1 MLKKCIDSARK
12 QKIIVNRTIR
22 VADKGLNCGNNIYE
36 ALMNKDGYIFSKS
49 VIKLSEKEKVWVDLE
64 NGYIKTYENGIL
76 VFKIKSCI
84 DEFTYEHTDEN
95 KKKNPFKSKE
105 KRVVYRSKK
114 LYDKKMFELDKL
126 EVKVKNLSLSKAKK
140 EKYNA
145 YASYIDF
152 VGLDKNGEITDKT
165 IIKINQEKLN
175 RDRKYAGFNM
185 IVTSEINASDNDIY
199 DIYHY
204 LWRIEETF
212 RILKTNLDAR
222 PVYVQKESTIFGH
235 FLVCYTSILM
245 VRILQFLVYKNEI
258 KSNELIEFMKTFNV
272 YNIDDDLCEKDKRLI
287 IVIDNMDRL
296 PKLKVQELW
305 AAIHSFF
312 SEIQYDNK
320 LSVEETYVKQE
331 GSNGLSKV
339 VYATKESNGVI
350 LDSQMASED
359 VITEP
364 TKKIVVAGAKGVYYV
379 GNSTYWVWP
388 TSKPYRI
395 SSCYAYR
402 NHPIRGQYHF
412 HAALDITGTK
422 SKNIYAIQ
430 SGTVISSFNDN
441 GYHQG
446 AGNNIKIEHANNYV
460 SQYMHL
466 AKSLV
471 KVGDHVEKG
480 QLIGIMGRTGSATG
494 VHLDFRVFKNGNNIN
509 PFSIYYKTA
518 YPCYGK

>member
-1 MLKKCIDSARK
+1 MNN
-12 QKIIVNRTIR
+12 KISISGV
-22 VADKGLNCGNNIYE
+22 
-36 ALMNKDGYIFSKS
+36 IFTLLIST
-49 VIKLSEKEKVWVDLE
+49 L
-64 NGYIKTYENGIL
+64 
-76 VFKIKSCI
+76 
-84 DEFTYEHTDEN
+84 
-95 KKKNPFKSKE
+95 
-105 KRVVYRSKK
+105 VVYMT
-114 LYDKKMFELDKL
+114 LTFEP
-126 EVKVKNLSLSKAKK
+126 KK
-140 EKYNA
+140 EKINEFYQVYLGGQKIGLIYSKDELYNL
-145 YASYIDF
+145 IDKEQEGIKKKYN
-152 VGLDKNGEITDKT
+152 VDKVYPPEGLDV
-165 IIKINQEKLN
+165 EKVLT
-175 RDRKYAGFNM
+175 Y
-185 IVTSEINASDNDIY
+185 
-199 DIYHY
+199 
-204 LWRIEETF
+204 
-212 RILKTNLDAR
+212 KTNLKTAEQIYNEINDID
-222 PVYVQKESTIFGH
+222 PFTIEGYEVTVKKDDKKNKFYILHKEDLDTAVRNTVLSFIKEEEYDNYLNGVEKGNDEEGRSITDIYFESDISIKKTYISTEEKIIIDEDTLKMYFLFGTTNLTGTYKVKADDTIESIAYNNKLGVED
-235 FLVCYTSILM
+235 FLVA
-245 VRILQFLVYKNEI
+245 NPDI
-258 KSNELIEFMKTFNV
+258 KGENALLAVGQEVTVAAIEPVSN
-272 YNIDDDLCEKDKRLI
+272 I
-287 IVIDNMDRL
+287 IVESFETEMQ
-296 PKLKVQELW
+296 KVEYDT
-305 AAIHSFF
+305 
-312 SEIQYDNK
+312 EIEYDNK

-350 LDSQMASED
+350 LDSQMVSED

-395 SSCYAYR
+395 SSCYSYR

-430 SGTVISSFNDN
+430 SGTVISAFNDN

-446 AGNNIKIEHANNYV
+446 AGNNVKIEHANNYV

>member
-1 MLKKCIDSARK
+1 MNNKISISEIIFGLLVSLLVIYMTLTFELKKDKINEFYQVYLGG
-12 QKIIVNRTIR
+12 QKIGLISSKDDLYDLI
-22 VADKGLNCGNNIYE
+22 DKEQEGIKKKYNVDKVYPPEGLE
-36 ALMNKDGYIFSKS
+36 
-49 VIKLSEKEKVWVDLE
+49 VEKVL
-64 NGYIKTYENGIL
+64 TY
-76 VFKIKSCI
+76 
-84 DEFTYEHTDEN
+84 
-95 KKKNPFKSKE
+95 
-105 KRVVYRSKK
+105 
-114 LYDKKMFELDKL
+114 
-126 EVKVKNLSLSKAKK
+126 
-140 EKYNA
+140 
-145 YASYIDF
+145 
-152 VGLDKNGEITDKT
+152 
-165 IIKINQEKLN
+165 
-175 RDRKYAGFNM
+175 
-185 IVTSEINASDNDIY
+185 
-199 DIYHY
+199 
-204 LWRIEETF
+204 
-212 RILKTNLDAR
+212 KTNLKTSEQIYDEINDID
-222 PVYVQKESTIFGH
+222 PFTIEGYEVTVKKDDKKIKFYILHKEDLDEAVKNTVLSFVKEDEYNNYLNGVEKDSNEEGRSITDIYFENDLSIKKTYISTEEDIITNKDTLKMYFLFGTTNLTGTYKVKASDTIESIAYNNKLGIED
-235 FLVCYTSILM
+235 FLVA
-245 VRILQFLVYKNEI
+245 NPDI
-258 KSNELIEFMKTFNV
+258 KGENALLAVGQEVTVAAINPVSN
-272 YNIDDDLCEKDKRLI
+272 I
-287 IVIDNMDRL
+287 IVESFETEM
-296 PKLKVQELW
+296 QEVEYDT
-305 AAIHSFF
+305 
-312 SEIQYDNK
+312 EIQYDNK

-364 TKKIVVAGAKGVYYV
+364 TKKIVVAGSKGVYYV

-430 SGTVISSFNDN
+430 SGTVISAYNDN

-446 AGNNIKIEHANNYV
+446 AGNNVKIEHANNYV

>member
-1 MLKKCIDSARK
+1 MNN
-12 QKIIVNRTIR
+12 KISISGV
-22 VADKGLNCGNNIYE
+22 
-36 ALMNKDGYIFSKS
+36 IFTLLIST
-49 VIKLSEKEKVWVDLE
+49 L
-64 NGYIKTYENGIL
+64 
-76 VFKIKSCI
+76 
-84 DEFTYEHTDEN
+84 
-95 KKKNPFKSKE
+95 
-105 KRVVYRSKK
+105 VVYMT
-114 LYDKKMFELDKL
+114 LIFEP
-126 EVKVKNLSLSKAKK
+126 KK
-140 EKYNA
+140 EKINEFYQVYLGGQKIGLIYSKDELYNL
-145 YASYIDF
+145 IDKEQEGIKKKYN
-152 VGLDKNGEITDKT
+152 VDKVYPPEGLDV
-165 IIKINQEKLN
+165 EKVLT
-175 RDRKYAGFNM
+175 Y
-185 IVTSEINASDNDIY
+185 
-199 DIYHY
+199 
-204 LWRIEETF
+204 
-212 RILKTNLDAR
+212 KTNLKTAEQIYNEINDID
-222 PVYVQKESTIFGH
+222 PFTIEGYEVTVKKDDKKNKFYILHKEDLDTAVRNTVLSFIKEEEYDNYLNGVEKGNDEEGRSITDIYFESDISIKKTYISTEEKIITDEDTLKMYFLFGTTNLTGTYKVKADDTIESIAYNNKLGVED
-235 FLVCYTSILM
+235 FLVA
-245 VRILQFLVYKNEI
+245 NPDI
-258 KSNELIEFMKTFNV
+258 KGENALLAVGQEVTVAAIEPVSN
-272 YNIDDDLCEKDKRLI
+272 I
-287 IVIDNMDRL
+287 IVESFETEMQ
-296 PKLKVQELW
+296 KVEYDT
-305 AAIHSFF
+305 
-312 SEIQYDNK
+312 EIEYDNK

-350 LDSQMASED
+350 LDSQMVSED

-395 SSCYAYR
+395 SSCYSYR

-430 SGTVISSFNDN
+430 SGTVISAFNDN

-446 AGNNIKIEHANNYV
+446 AGNNVKIEHANNYV

>member
-1 MLKKCIDSARK
+1 MNNKISISEIIFGIFVSLLVIYMTLTFEPKKDKINEFYQVYLGG
-12 QKIIVNRTIR
+12 QKIGLINSKDDLYNLIDKEQEGIKKKYNVDKVYPPEGLEVEKILTYKTNLKTSEQIYDEINDIDPFTIEGYE
-22 VADKGLNCGNNIYE
+22 VTVKKGDKKIKFYILHKEDLDEAVKNTVLSFVKEDEYNNYLNGVEKDSNEEGRSITDIYFE
-36 ALMNKDGYIFSKS
+36 SDLS
-49 VIKLSEKEKVWVDLE
+49 IK
-64 NGYIKTYENGIL
+64 KTYISTEENI
-76 VFKIKSCI
+76 
-84 DEFTYEHTDEN
+84 
-95 KKKNPFKSKE
+95 
-105 KRVVYRSKK
+105 
-114 LYDKKMFELDKL
+114 
-126 EVKVKNLSLSKAKK
+126 
-140 EKYNA
+140 
-145 YASYIDF
+145 
-152 VGLDKNGEITDKT
+152 ITDKDT
-165 IIKINQEKLN
+165 LKMYFLFGTTNLTGTYKV
-175 RDRKYAGFNM
+175 K
-185 IVTSEINASDNDIY
+185 ASDT
-199 DIYHY
+199 
-204 LWRIEETF
+204 IESIAYNNKLGVE
-212 RILKTNLDAR
+212 D
-222 PVYVQKESTIFGH
+222 
-235 FLVCYTSILM
+235 FLVA
-245 VRILQFLVYKNEI
+245 NPDI
-258 KSNELIEFMKTFNV
+258 KGENALLAVGQEVTVAAIEPVSN
-272 YNIDDDLCEKDKRLI
+272 I
-287 IVIDNMDRL
+287 IVESFETEMQ
-296 PKLKVQELW
+296 KVEYDT
-305 AAIHSFF
+305 
-312 SEIQYDNK
+312 EIQYDNK

-350 LDSQMASED
+350 LDSQMVSED

-395 SSCYAYR
+395 SSCYQYR

>member
-1 MLKKCIDSARK
+1 MNNKISISEIIFGLFVSLLVIYMTLTFEPKKDKINEFYQVYLGG
-12 QKIIVNRTIR
+12 QKIGLISSRDDLYNLI
-22 VADKGLNCGNNIYE
+22 DKEQEGIKKKYNVDKVYPPEGLE
-36 ALMNKDGYIFSKS
+36 
-49 VIKLSEKEKVWVDLE
+49 VEKVLTYKTNLKTSEQIYDEINDIDPFTIEGYEVTVKKGDKKIKFYILHKEDLDE
-64 NGYIKTYENGIL
+64 AVKNTVLSFVKEDEYNNYLNGVEKDSNEEGRSITDIYFESDLSIKKTYISTEENI
-76 VFKIKSCI
+76 
-84 DEFTYEHTDEN
+84 
-95 KKKNPFKSKE
+95 
-105 KRVVYRSKK
+105 
-114 LYDKKMFELDKL
+114 
-126 EVKVKNLSLSKAKK
+126 
-140 EKYNA
+140 
-145 YASYIDF
+145 
-152 VGLDKNGEITDKT
+152 ITDKDT
-165 IIKINQEKLN
+165 LKMYFLFGTTNLTGTYKV
-175 RDRKYAGFNM
+175 K
-185 IVTSEINASDNDIY
+185 ASDT
-199 DIYHY
+199 
-204 LWRIEETF
+204 IESIAYNNKLGVE
-212 RILKTNLDAR
+212 D
-222 PVYVQKESTIFGH
+222 
-235 FLVCYTSILM
+235 FLVA
-245 VRILQFLVYKNEI
+245 NPDI
-258 KSNELIEFMKTFNV
+258 KGENALLAVGQEVTVAAINPVSN
-272 YNIDDDLCEKDKRLI
+272 I
-287 IVIDNMDRL
+287 IVESFETEM
-296 PKLKVQELW
+296 QEVEYDT
-305 AAIHSFF
+305 
-312 SEIQYDNK
+312 EIQYDNK

-395 SSCYAYR
+395 SSCYSYR

-430 SGTVISSFNDN
+430 SGTVISAFNDN

>member
-1 MLKKCIDSARK
+1 MNN
-12 QKIIVNRTIR
+12 KISISGV
-22 VADKGLNCGNNIYE
+22 
-36 ALMNKDGYIFSKS
+36 IFTLLIST
-49 VIKLSEKEKVWVDLE
+49 L
-64 NGYIKTYENGIL
+64 
-76 VFKIKSCI
+76 
-84 DEFTYEHTDEN
+84 
-95 KKKNPFKSKE
+95 
-105 KRVVYRSKK
+105 VVYMT
-114 LYDKKMFELDKL
+114 LTFEP
-126 EVKVKNLSLSKAKK
+126 KK
-140 EKYNA
+140 EKINEFYQVYLGGQKIGLIYSKDELYNL
-145 YASYIDF
+145 IDKEQEGIKKKYN
-152 VGLDKNGEITDKT
+152 VDKVYPPEGLDV
-165 IIKINQEKLN
+165 EKVLT
-175 RDRKYAGFNM
+175 Y
-185 IVTSEINASDNDIY
+185 
-199 DIYHY
+199 
-204 LWRIEETF
+204 
-212 RILKTNLDAR
+212 KTNLKTAEQIYNEINDID
-222 PVYVQKESTIFGH
+222 PFTIEGYEVTVKKDDKKNKFYILHKEDLDTAVRNTVLSFIKEEEYDNYLNGVEKGNDEEGRSITDIYFESDISIKKTYISTEEKIITDEDTLKMYFLFGTTNLTGTYKVKADDTIESIAYNNKLGVED
-235 FLVCYTSILM
+235 FLVA
-245 VRILQFLVYKNEI
+245 NPDI
-258 KSNELIEFMKTFNV
+258 KGENALLAVGQEVTVAAIEPVSN
-272 YNIDDDLCEKDKRLI
+272 I
-287 IVIDNMDRL
+287 IVESFETEMQ
-296 PKLKVQELW
+296 KVEYDT
-305 AAIHSFF
+305 
-312 SEIQYDNK
+312 EIEYDNK

-350 LDSQMASED
+350 LDSQMVSED

-395 SSCYAYR
+395 SSCYSYR

-430 SGTVISSFNDN
+430 SGTVISAFNDN

-446 AGNNIKIEHANNYV
+446 AGNNVKIEHANNYV

>member
-1 MLKKCIDSARK
+1 MNN
-12 QKIIVNRTIR
+12 KISISGV
-22 VADKGLNCGNNIYE
+22 
-36 ALMNKDGYIFSKS
+36 IFTLLIST
-49 VIKLSEKEKVWVDLE
+49 L
-64 NGYIKTYENGIL
+64 
-76 VFKIKSCI
+76 
-84 DEFTYEHTDEN
+84 
-95 KKKNPFKSKE
+95 
-105 KRVVYRSKK
+105 VVYMT
-114 LYDKKMFELDKL
+114 LTFEP
-126 EVKVKNLSLSKAKK
+126 KK
-140 EKYNA
+140 EKINEFYQVYLGGQKIGLIYSKDELYNL
-145 YASYIDF
+145 IDKEQEGIKKKYN
-152 VGLDKNGEITDKT
+152 VDKVYPPEGLDV
-165 IIKINQEKLN
+165 EKVLT
-175 RDRKYAGFNM
+175 Y
-185 IVTSEINASDNDIY
+185 
-199 DIYHY
+199 
-204 LWRIEETF
+204 
-212 RILKTNLDAR
+212 KTNLKTAEQIYNEINDIDPFTIEGYEVTVKKDDKKNKFYILHKEDLDAAVR
-222 PVYVQKESTIFGH
+222 NTVLSFIKEEEYDNYLNGVEKGNDEEGRSITDIYFESDISIKKTYISTEEKIITDEDTLKMYFLFGTTNLTGTYKVKASDTIESIAYNNKLGVED
-235 FLVCYTSILM
+235 FLVA
-245 VRILQFLVYKNEI
+245 NPDI
-258 KSNELIEFMKTFNV
+258 KGENALLAVGQEVTVAAIEPVSN
-272 YNIDDDLCEKDKRLI
+272 I
-287 IVIDNMDRL
+287 IVESFETEMQ
-296 PKLKVQELW
+296 KVEYDT
-305 AAIHSFF
+305 
-312 SEIQYDNK
+312 EIEYDNK

-350 LDSQMASED
+350 LDSQMVSED

-395 SSCYAYR
+395 SSCYSYR

-430 SGTVISSFNDN
+430 SGTVISAFNDN

-446 AGNNIKIEHANNYV
+446 AGNNVKIEHANNYV

>member
-1 MLKKCIDSARK
+1 MNNKISISEIIFGLFVSLLVIYMTLTFEPKKDKINEFYQVYLGG
-12 QKIIVNRTIR
+12 QKIGLINSKDDLYNLIDKEQEGIKKKYNVDKVYPPEGLEVEKILTYITNLKTSEQIYDEINDIDPFTIEGYE
-22 VADKGLNCGNNIYE
+22 VTVKKGDKKIKFYILHKEDLDEAVKNTVLSFVKEDEYNNYLNGVEKDSNEEGRSITDIYFE
-36 ALMNKDGYIFSKS
+36 SDLS
-49 VIKLSEKEKVWVDLE
+49 IK
-64 NGYIKTYENGIL
+64 KTYISTEENI
-76 VFKIKSCI
+76 
-84 DEFTYEHTDEN
+84 
-95 KKKNPFKSKE
+95 
-105 KRVVYRSKK
+105 
-114 LYDKKMFELDKL
+114 
-126 EVKVKNLSLSKAKK
+126 
-140 EKYNA
+140 
-145 YASYIDF
+145 
-152 VGLDKNGEITDKT
+152 ITDKDT
-165 IIKINQEKLN
+165 LKMYFLFGTTNLTGTYKV
-175 RDRKYAGFNM
+175 K
-185 IVTSEINASDNDIY
+185 ASDT
-199 DIYHY
+199 
-204 LWRIEETF
+204 IESIAYNNKLGVE
-212 RILKTNLDAR
+212 D
-222 PVYVQKESTIFGH
+222 
-235 FLVCYTSILM
+235 FLVA
-245 VRILQFLVYKNEI
+245 NPDI
-258 KSNELIEFMKTFNV
+258 KGENALLAVGQEVTVAAINPVSN
-272 YNIDDDLCEKDKRLI
+272 I
-287 IVIDNMDRL
+287 IVESFETEM
-296 PKLKVQELW
+296 QEVEYDT
-305 AAIHSFF
+305 
-312 SEIQYDNK
+312 EIQYDNK

-395 SSCYAYR
+395 SSCYSYR

>member
-1 MLKKCIDSARK
+1 MNN
-12 QKIIVNRTIR
+12 KISISGV
-22 VADKGLNCGNNIYE
+22 
-36 ALMNKDGYIFSKS
+36 IFTLLIST
-49 VIKLSEKEKVWVDLE
+49 L
-64 NGYIKTYENGIL
+64 
-76 VFKIKSCI
+76 
-84 DEFTYEHTDEN
+84 
-95 KKKNPFKSKE
+95 
-105 KRVVYRSKK
+105 VVYMTLS
-114 LYDKKMFELDKL
+114 FEP
-126 EVKVKNLSLSKAKK
+126 KK
-140 EKYNA
+140 EKINEFYQVYLGGQKIGLIYSKDELYNL
-145 YASYIDF
+145 IDKEQEGIKKKYN
-152 VGLDKNGEITDKT
+152 VDKVYPPEGLDV
-165 IIKINQEKLN
+165 EKVLT
-175 RDRKYAGFNM
+175 Y
-185 IVTSEINASDNDIY
+185 
-199 DIYHY
+199 
-204 LWRIEETF
+204 
-212 RILKTNLDAR
+212 KTNLKTAEQIYNEINDID
-222 PVYVQKESTIFGH
+222 PFTIEGYEVTVKKDDKKNKFYILHKEDLDTAVRNTVLSFIKEEEYDNYLNGVEKGNDEEGRSITDIYFESDISIKKTYISTEEKIITDEDTLKMYFLFGTTNLTGTYKVKASDTIESIAYNNKLGVED
-235 FLVCYTSILM
+235 FLVA
-245 VRILQFLVYKNEI
+245 NPDI
-258 KSNELIEFMKTFNV
+258 KGENALLAVGQEVTVAAIEPVSN
-272 YNIDDDLCEKDKRLI
+272 I
-287 IVIDNMDRL
+287 IVESFETEMQ
-296 PKLKVQELW
+296 KVEYDT
-305 AAIHSFF
+305 
-312 SEIQYDNK
+312 EIQYDNK

-350 LDSQMASED
+350 LDSQMVSED

-395 SSCYAYR
+395 SSCYSYR

-430 SGTVISSFNDN
+430 SGTVISAFNDN

-446 AGNNIKIEHANNYV
+446 AGNNVKIEHANNYV

>member
-1 MLKKCIDSARK
+1 MNNKISISEIIFGLLVSLLVIYMTLTFEPKKDKINEFYQVYLGG
-12 QKIIVNRTIR
+12 QKIGLISSKDELYDLI
-22 VADKGLNCGNNIYE
+22 DKEQEGIKKKYNVDKVYPPEGLE
-36 ALMNKDGYIFSKS
+36 
-49 VIKLSEKEKVWVDLE
+49 VEKVL
-64 NGYIKTYENGIL
+64 TY
-76 VFKIKSCI
+76 
-84 DEFTYEHTDEN
+84 
-95 KKKNPFKSKE
+95 
-105 KRVVYRSKK
+105 
-114 LYDKKMFELDKL
+114 
-126 EVKVKNLSLSKAKK
+126 
-140 EKYNA
+140 
-145 YASYIDF
+145 
-152 VGLDKNGEITDKT
+152 
-165 IIKINQEKLN
+165 
-175 RDRKYAGFNM
+175 
-185 IVTSEINASDNDIY
+185 
-199 DIYHY
+199 
-204 LWRIEETF
+204 
-212 RILKTNLDAR
+212 KTNLKTSEQIYDEINDID
-222 PVYVQKESTIFGH
+222 PFTIEGYEVTVKKDDKKTKFYILHKEDLDEAVKNTVLSFVEEDEYNNYLNGVEKDSNEEGRSITDIYFENDLSIKKTYISTEEDIITNKDTLKMYFLFGTTNLTGTYKVKASDTIESIAYNNKLGVED
-235 FLVCYTSILM
+235 FLVA
-245 VRILQFLVYKNEI
+245 NPDI
-258 KSNELIEFMKTFNV
+258 KGENALLAVGQEVTIAAINPVSN
-272 YNIDDDLCEKDKRLI
+272 I
-287 IVIDNMDRL
+287 IVESFETEM
-296 PKLKVQELW
+296 QEVEYDT
-305 AAIHSFF
+305 
-312 SEIQYDNK
+312 EIQYDNK

-395 SSCYAYR
+395 SSCYSYR

-430 SGTVISSFNDN
+430 SGTVISAFNDN

-446 AGNNIKIEHANNYV
+446 AGNNVKIEHANNYV

-494 VHLDFRVFKNGNNIN
+494 VHLDFRVFKNGNSIN

>member
-1 MLKKCIDSARK
+1 MNNKISISGIIFGLLVSLLVIYMSLTFEPKKEQINEFYQVYLGG
-12 QKIIVNRTIR
+12 QKIGLINSKDELYNLI
-22 VADKGLNCGNNIYE
+22 DKE
-36 ALMNKDGYIFSKS
+36 Q
-49 VIKLSEKEKVWVDLE
+49 E
-64 NGYIKTYENGIL
+64 GI
-76 VFKIKSCI
+76 
-84 DEFTYEHTDEN
+84 
-95 KKKNPFKSKE
+95 KKKYNVDK
-105 KRVVYRSKK
+105 VYPP
-114 LYDKKMFELDKL
+114 EGL
-126 EVKVKNLSLSKAKK
+126 EVQKVLT
-140 EKYNA
+140 Y
-145 YASYIDF
+145 
-152 VGLDKNGEITDKT
+152 
-165 IIKINQEKLN
+165 
-175 RDRKYAGFNM
+175 
-185 IVTSEINASDNDIY
+185 
-199 DIYHY
+199 
-204 LWRIEETF
+204 
-212 RILKTNLDAR
+212 KTNLKTVEQIYDEINDID
-222 PVYVQKESTIFGH
+222 PFTIEGYEVTVKKDDKKSKFYILHKEDLDEAVRNTVLSFVKEEEYDNYLNGVEKDSNEEGRSITDIYFESDLSIKKTYISTEENIITNNDTLKMYFLFGTTNLTGTYKVKADDTIESIAYNNKLGVED
-235 FLVCYTSILM
+235 FLVA
-245 VRILQFLVYKNEI
+245 NPDI
-258 KSNELIEFMKTFNV
+258 KGENALLAVGQEVTVAAINPVSN
-272 YNIDDDLCEKDKRLI
+272 I
-287 IVIDNMDRL
+287 IVESFETEM
-296 PKLKVQELW
+296 QEVEYDT
-305 AAIHSFF
+305 
-312 SEIQYDNK
+312 EIEYDNK

-395 SSCYAYR
+395 SSCYSYR

>member
-1 MLKKCIDSARK
+1 MNNKISISEIIFGIFVSLLVIYMTLTFEPKKDKINEFYQVYLGG
-12 QKIIVNRTIR
+12 QKIGLINSKDDLYNLIDKEQEGIKKKYNVDKVYPPEGLEVEKILTYKTNLKTSEQIYDEINDIDPFTIEGYE
-22 VADKGLNCGNNIYE
+22 VTVKKGDKKIKFYILHKEDLDEAVKNTVLSFVKEDEYNNYLNGVEKDSNEEGRSITDIYFE
-36 ALMNKDGYIFSKS
+36 SDLS
-49 VIKLSEKEKVWVDLE
+49 IK
-64 NGYIKTYENGIL
+64 KTYISTEENI
-76 VFKIKSCI
+76 
-84 DEFTYEHTDEN
+84 
-95 KKKNPFKSKE
+95 
-105 KRVVYRSKK
+105 
-114 LYDKKMFELDKL
+114 
-126 EVKVKNLSLSKAKK
+126 
-140 EKYNA
+140 
-145 YASYIDF
+145 
-152 VGLDKNGEITDKT
+152 ITDKDT
-165 IIKINQEKLN
+165 LKMYFLFGTTNLTGTYKV
-175 RDRKYAGFNM
+175 K
-185 IVTSEINASDNDIY
+185 ASDT
-199 DIYHY
+199 
-204 LWRIEETF
+204 IESIAYNNKLGVE
-212 RILKTNLDAR
+212 D
-222 PVYVQKESTIFGH
+222 
-235 FLVCYTSILM
+235 FLVA
-245 VRILQFLVYKNEI
+245 NPDI
-258 KSNELIEFMKTFNV
+258 KGENALLAVGQEVTIAAINPVSN
-272 YNIDDDLCEKDKRLI
+272 I
-287 IVIDNMDRL
+287 IVESFETEM
-296 PKLKVQELW
+296 QEVEYDT
-305 AAIHSFF
+305 
-312 SEIQYDNK
+312 EIQYDNK

-395 SSCYAYR
+395 SSCYSYR

>member
-1 MLKKCIDSARK
+1 MNNKISISGIIFGLLVSLLVIYMSLTFEPKKEQINEFYQVYLGG
-12 QKIIVNRTIR
+12 QKIGLINSKDELYNLI
-22 VADKGLNCGNNIYE
+22 DKE
-36 ALMNKDGYIFSKS
+36 Q
-49 VIKLSEKEKVWVDLE
+49 E
-64 NGYIKTYENGIL
+64 GI
-76 VFKIKSCI
+76 
-84 DEFTYEHTDEN
+84 
-95 KKKNPFKSKE
+95 KKKYNVDK
-105 KRVVYRSKK
+105 VYPP
-114 LYDKKMFELDKL
+114 EGL
-126 EVKVKNLSLSKAKK
+126 EVQKVLT
-140 EKYNA
+140 Y
-145 YASYIDF
+145 
-152 VGLDKNGEITDKT
+152 
-165 IIKINQEKLN
+165 
-175 RDRKYAGFNM
+175 
-185 IVTSEINASDNDIY
+185 
-199 DIYHY
+199 
-204 LWRIEETF
+204 
-212 RILKTNLDAR
+212 KTNLKTVEQIYDEINDID
-222 PVYVQKESTIFGH
+222 PFTIEGYEVTVKKDDKKSKFYILHKEDLDEAVRNTVLSFVKEEEYDNYLNGVEKDSNEEGRSITDIYFESDLSIKKTYISTEENIITNKDTLKMYFLFGTTNLTGTYKVRADDTIESIAYNNKLGVED
-235 FLVCYTSILM
+235 FLVA
-245 VRILQFLVYKNEI
+245 NPDI
-258 KSNELIEFMKTFNV
+258 KGENALLAVGQEVTVAAINPVSN
-272 YNIDDDLCEKDKRLI
+272 I
-287 IVIDNMDRL
+287 IVESFETEM
-296 PKLKVQELW
+296 QEVEYDT
-305 AAIHSFF
+305 
-312 SEIQYDNK
+312 EIEYDNK

-395 SSCYAYR
+395 SSCYSYR

-430 SGTVISSFNDN
+430 SGTVISAFNDN

-471 KVGDHVEKG
+471 KVGDHIEKG

>member
-1 MLKKCIDSARK
+1 MNNKISISEIIFGLFVSLLVIYMTLTFEPKKDKINEFYQVYLGG
-12 QKIIVNRTIR
+12 QKIGLINSKDDLYNLIDKEQEGIKKKYNVDKVYPPEGLEVEKILTYKTNLKTSEQIYDEINDIDPFTIEGYE
-22 VADKGLNCGNNIYE
+22 VTVKKGDKKIKFYILHKEDLDEAVKNTVLSFVKEDEYNNYLNGVEKDSNEEGRSITDIYFE
-36 ALMNKDGYIFSKS
+36 SDLS
-49 VIKLSEKEKVWVDLE
+49 IK
-64 NGYIKTYENGIL
+64 KTYISTEENI
-76 VFKIKSCI
+76 
-84 DEFTYEHTDEN
+84 
-95 KKKNPFKSKE
+95 
-105 KRVVYRSKK
+105 
-114 LYDKKMFELDKL
+114 
-126 EVKVKNLSLSKAKK
+126 
-140 EKYNA
+140 
-145 YASYIDF
+145 
-152 VGLDKNGEITDKT
+152 ITDKDT
-165 IIKINQEKLN
+165 LKMYFLFGTTNLTGTYKV
-175 RDRKYAGFNM
+175 K
-185 IVTSEINASDNDIY
+185 ASDT
-199 DIYHY
+199 
-204 LWRIEETF
+204 IESIAYNNKLGVE
-212 RILKTNLDAR
+212 D
-222 PVYVQKESTIFGH
+222 
-235 FLVCYTSILM
+235 FLVA
-245 VRILQFLVYKNEI
+245 NPDI
-258 KSNELIEFMKTFNV
+258 KGENALLAVGQEVTVAAINPVSN
-272 YNIDDDLCEKDKRLI
+272 I
-287 IVIDNMDRL
+287 IVESFETEM
-296 PKLKVQELW
+296 QEVEYDT
-305 AAIHSFF
+305 
-312 SEIQYDNK
+312 EIQYDNK

-395 SSCYAYR
+395 SSCYSYR

-430 SGTVISSFNDN
+430 SGTVISAFNDN

>member
-1 MLKKCIDSARK
+1 MNNKISISGIIFGLLVSSLVIYMSLIFEPKKEQINEFYQVYLGG
-12 QKIIVNRTIR
+12 QKIGLINSKDELYNLI
-22 VADKGLNCGNNIYE
+22 DKE
-36 ALMNKDGYIFSKS
+36 Q
-49 VIKLSEKEKVWVDLE
+49 E
-64 NGYIKTYENGIL
+64 GI
-76 VFKIKSCI
+76 
-84 DEFTYEHTDEN
+84 
-95 KKKNPFKSKE
+95 KKKYNVDK
-105 KRVVYRSKK
+105 VYPP
-114 LYDKKMFELDKL
+114 EGL
-126 EVKVKNLSLSKAKK
+126 EVQKVLT
-140 EKYNA
+140 Y
-145 YASYIDF
+145 
-152 VGLDKNGEITDKT
+152 
-165 IIKINQEKLN
+165 
-175 RDRKYAGFNM
+175 
-185 IVTSEINASDNDIY
+185 
-199 DIYHY
+199 
-204 LWRIEETF
+204 
-212 RILKTNLDAR
+212 KTNLKTVEQIYDEINDID
-222 PVYVQKESTIFGH
+222 PFTIEGYEVTVKKDDKKSKFYILHKEDLDEAVRNTVLSFVKEEEYDNYLNGVEKDSNEEGRSITDIYFESDLSIKKTYISTEENIITNNDTLKMYFLFGTTNLTGTYKVKADDTIESIAYNNKLGVED
-235 FLVCYTSILM
+235 FLVA
-245 VRILQFLVYKNEI
+245 NPDI
-258 KSNELIEFMKTFNV
+258 KGENALLAVGQEVTVAAINPVSN
-272 YNIDDDLCEKDKRLI
+272 I
-287 IVIDNMDRL
+287 IVESFETEM
-296 PKLKVQELW
+296 QEVEYDT
-305 AAIHSFF
+305 
-312 SEIQYDNK
+312 EIEYDNK

-395 SSCYAYR
+395 SSCYSYR

-430 SGTVISSFNDN
+430 SGTVISAFNDN

>member
-1 MLKKCIDSARK
+1 MNNKISMSEIIFGLFVSLLVIYMTLTFEPKKDKINEFYQVYLGG
-12 QKIIVNRTIR
+12 QKIGLINSKDDLYNLIDKEQEGIKKKYNVDKVYPPEGLEVEKILTYKTNLKTSEQIYDEINDIDPFTIEGYE
-22 VADKGLNCGNNIYE
+22 VTVKKGDKKTKFNILHKEDLDEAVKNTVLSFVKEDEYNNYLNGVEKDSNEEGRSITDIYFE
-36 ALMNKDGYIFSKS
+36 SDLS
-49 VIKLSEKEKVWVDLE
+49 IK
-64 NGYIKTYENGIL
+64 KTYISTEENI
-76 VFKIKSCI
+76 
-84 DEFTYEHTDEN
+84 
-95 KKKNPFKSKE
+95 
-105 KRVVYRSKK
+105 
-114 LYDKKMFELDKL
+114 
-126 EVKVKNLSLSKAKK
+126 
-140 EKYNA
+140 
-145 YASYIDF
+145 
-152 VGLDKNGEITDKT
+152 ITDKDT
-165 IIKINQEKLN
+165 LKMYFLFGTTNLTGTYKV
-175 RDRKYAGFNM
+175 K
-185 IVTSEINASDNDIY
+185 ASDT
-199 DIYHY
+199 
-204 LWRIEETF
+204 IESIAYNNKLGVE
-212 RILKTNLDAR
+212 D
-222 PVYVQKESTIFGH
+222 
-235 FLVCYTSILM
+235 FLVA
-245 VRILQFLVYKNEI
+245 NPDI
-258 KSNELIEFMKTFNV
+258 KGENALLAVGQEVTIAAINPVSN
-272 YNIDDDLCEKDKRLI
+272 I
-287 IVIDNMDRL
+287 IVESFETEM
-296 PKLKVQELW
+296 QEVEYDT
-305 AAIHSFF
+305 
-312 SEIQYDNK
+312 EIQYDNK

-395 SSCYAYR
+395 SSCYSYR

-430 SGTVISSFNDN
+430 SGTVISAFNDN

>member
-1 MLKKCIDSARK
+1 MNNKISISEIIFGLFVSLLVIYMTLTFEPKKDKINEFYQVYLGG
-12 QKIIVNRTIR
+12 QKIGLINSKDDLYNLIDKEQEGIKKKYNVDKVYPPEGLEVEKILTYKTNLKTSEQIYDEINDIDPFTIEGYE
-22 VADKGLNCGNNIYE
+22 VTVKKGDKKIKFYILHKEDLDEAVKNTVLSFVKEDEYNNYLNGVEKDSNEEGRSITDIYFE
-36 ALMNKDGYIFSKS
+36 SDLS
-49 VIKLSEKEKVWVDLE
+49 IK
-64 NGYIKTYENGIL
+64 KTYISTEENI
-76 VFKIKSCI
+76 
-84 DEFTYEHTDEN
+84 
-95 KKKNPFKSKE
+95 
-105 KRVVYRSKK
+105 
-114 LYDKKMFELDKL
+114 
-126 EVKVKNLSLSKAKK
+126 
-140 EKYNA
+140 
-145 YASYIDF
+145 
-152 VGLDKNGEITDKT
+152 ITDKDT
-165 IIKINQEKLN
+165 LKMYFLFGTTNLTGTYKV
-175 RDRKYAGFNM
+175 K
-185 IVTSEINASDNDIY
+185 ASDT
-199 DIYHY
+199 
-204 LWRIEETF
+204 IESIAYNNKLGVE
-212 RILKTNLDAR
+212 D
-222 PVYVQKESTIFGH
+222 
-235 FLVCYTSILM
+235 FLVA
-245 VRILQFLVYKNEI
+245 NPDI
-258 KSNELIEFMKTFNV
+258 KGENALLAVGQEVTIAAINPVSN
-272 YNIDDDLCEKDKRLI
+272 I
-287 IVIDNMDRL
+287 IVESFETEM
-296 PKLKVQELW
+296 QEVEYDT
-305 AAIHSFF
+305 
-312 SEIQYDNK
+312 EIQYDNK

-395 SSCYAYR
+395 SSCYSYR

>member
-1 MLKKCIDSARK
+1 MNNKILISEIIFGLLVSLLVIYMTLTFEPKKDKINEFYQVYLGG
-12 QKIIVNRTIR
+12 QKIGLISSKDDLYDLI
-22 VADKGLNCGNNIYE
+22 DKEQEGIKKKYNVDKVYPPEGLE
-36 ALMNKDGYIFSKS
+36 
-49 VIKLSEKEKVWVDLE
+49 VEKVL
-64 NGYIKTYENGIL
+64 TY
-76 VFKIKSCI
+76 
-84 DEFTYEHTDEN
+84 
-95 KKKNPFKSKE
+95 
-105 KRVVYRSKK
+105 
-114 LYDKKMFELDKL
+114 
-126 EVKVKNLSLSKAKK
+126 
-140 EKYNA
+140 
-145 YASYIDF
+145 
-152 VGLDKNGEITDKT
+152 
-165 IIKINQEKLN
+165 
-175 RDRKYAGFNM
+175 
-185 IVTSEINASDNDIY
+185 
-199 DIYHY
+199 
-204 LWRIEETF
+204 
-212 RILKTNLDAR
+212 KTNLKTSEQIYDEINDID
-222 PVYVQKESTIFGH
+222 PFTIEGYEVTVKKDDKKIKFYILHKEDLDEAVKNTVLSFVKEDEYNNYLNGVEKDSNEEGRSITDIYFENDLSIKKTYISTEEDIITNKDTLKMYFLFGTTNLTGTYKVKASDTIESIAYNNKLGIED
-235 FLVCYTSILM
+235 FLVA
-245 VRILQFLVYKNEI
+245 NPDI
-258 KSNELIEFMKTFNV
+258 KGENALLAVGQEVTVAAINPVSN
-272 YNIDDDLCEKDKRLI
+272 I
-287 IVIDNMDRL
+287 IVESFETEM
-296 PKLKVQELW
+296 QEVEYDT
-305 AAIHSFF
+305 
-312 SEIQYDNK
+312 EIQYDNK

-364 TKKIVVAGAKGVYYV
+364 TKKIVVAGSKGVYYV

-430 SGTVISSFNDN
+430 SGTVISAYNDN

-446 AGNNIKIEHANNYV
+446 AGNNVKIEHANNYV

>member
-1 MLKKCIDSARK
+1 MNNKISISGIIFGLLVSSLVIYMTLTFEPKKDKINEFYQVYLGG
-12 QKIIVNRTIR
+12 QKIGLINSKDELYNLIDKEQEGIKKKYNVDKVYPPEGLEVEKVLTYKTNIKTVEQIYDEINDIDPFTIEGYE
-22 VADKGLNCGNNIYE
+22 VTVKKDDKKNKFYILHKEDLDEAVKNTVLSFVKSEEYNNYLNSVEKDNNEEGRSITNIYFE
-36 ALMNKDGYIFSKS
+36 NDLSIKKTYISTEEDIITNKDTLKMYFLFGTTN
-49 VIKLSEKEKVWVDLE
+49 LT
-64 NGYIKTYENGIL
+64 GTY
-76 VFKIKSCI
+76 
-84 DEFTYEHTDEN
+84 
-95 KKKNPFKSKE
+95 
-105 KRVVYRSKK
+105 
-114 LYDKKMFELDKL
+114 
-126 EVKVKNLSLSKAKK
+126 KVKADDTIESIA
-140 EKYNA
+140 YN
-145 YASYIDF
+145 
-152 VGLDKNGEITDKT
+152 N
-165 IIKINQEKLN
+165 KLGVE
-175 RDRKYAGFNM
+175 D
-185 IVTSEINASDNDIY
+185 
-199 DIYHY
+199 
-204 LWRIEETF
+204 
-212 RILKTNLDAR
+212 
-222 PVYVQKESTIFGH
+222 
-235 FLVCYTSILM
+235 FLVA
-245 VRILQFLVYKNEI
+245 NPDI
-258 KSNELIEFMKTFNV
+258 KGENALLAVGQEVTVAAINPVSN
-272 YNIDDDLCEKDKRLI
+272 I
-287 IVIDNMDRL
+287 IVESFETEM
-296 PKLKVQELW
+296 QEVEYDT
-305 AAIHSFF
+305 
-312 SEIQYDNK
+312 EIQYDNK

-331 GSNGLSKV
+331 GSNGLSRV

-364 TKKIVVAGAKGVYYV
+364 TKKIIVAGAKGVYYV

-395 SSCYAYR
+395 SSCYSYR

>member
-1 MLKKCIDSARK
+1 MNNKISISEIIFGIFVSLLVIYMTLTFEPKKDKINEFYQVYLGG
-12 QKIIVNRTIR
+12 QKIGLINSKDDLYNLIDKEQEGIKKKYNVDKVYPPEGLEVEKILTYKTNLKTSEQIYDEINDIDPFTIEGYE
-22 VADKGLNCGNNIYE
+22 VTVKKGDKKIKFYILHKEDLDEAVKNTVLSFVKEDEYNNYLNGVEKDSNEEGRSITDIYFE
-36 ALMNKDGYIFSKS
+36 SDLS
-49 VIKLSEKEKVWVDLE
+49 IK
-64 NGYIKTYENGIL
+64 KTYISTEENI
-76 VFKIKSCI
+76 
-84 DEFTYEHTDEN
+84 
-95 KKKNPFKSKE
+95 
-105 KRVVYRSKK
+105 
-114 LYDKKMFELDKL
+114 
-126 EVKVKNLSLSKAKK
+126 
-140 EKYNA
+140 
-145 YASYIDF
+145 
-152 VGLDKNGEITDKT
+152 ITDKDT
-165 IIKINQEKLN
+165 LKMYFLFGTTNLTGTYKV
-175 RDRKYAGFNM
+175 K
-185 IVTSEINASDNDIY
+185 ASDT
-199 DIYHY
+199 
-204 LWRIEETF
+204 IESIAYNNKLGVE
-212 RILKTNLDAR
+212 D
-222 PVYVQKESTIFGH
+222 
-235 FLVCYTSILM
+235 FLVA
-245 VRILQFLVYKNEI
+245 NPDI
-258 KSNELIEFMKTFNV
+258 KGENALLAVGQEVTIAAINPVSN
-272 YNIDDDLCEKDKRLI
+272 I
-287 IVIDNMDRL
+287 IVESFETEM
-296 PKLKVQELW
+296 QEVEYDT
-305 AAIHSFF
+305 
-312 SEIQYDNK
+312 EIQYDNK

>member
-1 MLKKCIDSARK
+1 MNN
-12 QKIIVNRTIR
+12 KISIS
-22 VADKGLNCGNNIYE
+22 G
-36 ALMNKDGYIFSKS
+36 
-49 VIKLSEKEKVWVDLE
+49 VILTLLISTLVV
-64 NGYIKTYENGIL
+64 YMTL
-76 VFKIKSCI
+76 VF
-84 DEFTYEHTDEN
+84 E
-95 KKKNPFKSKE
+95 P
-105 KRVVYRSKK
+105 
-114 LYDKKMFELDKL
+114 
-126 EVKVKNLSLSKAKK
+126 KK
-140 EKYNA
+140 EKINEFYQVYLGGQKIGLIYSKDELYNL
-145 YASYIDF
+145 IDKEQEGIKKKYN
-152 VGLDKNGEITDKT
+152 VDKVYPPEGLDV
-165 IIKINQEKLN
+165 EKVLT
-175 RDRKYAGFNM
+175 Y
-185 IVTSEINASDNDIY
+185 
-199 DIYHY
+199 
-204 LWRIEETF
+204 
-212 RILKTNLDAR
+212 KTNLKTAEQIYNEINDID
-222 PVYVQKESTIFGH
+222 PFTIEGYEVTVKKDDKKNKFYILHKEDLDTAVRNTVLSFIKEEEYDNYLNGVEKGNDEEGRSITDIYFESDISIKKTYISTEEEIITDEDTLKMYFLFGTTNLTGTYKVRADDTIESIAYNNKLGVED
-235 FLVCYTSILM
+235 FLVA
-245 VRILQFLVYKNEI
+245 NPDI
-258 KSNELIEFMKTFNV
+258 KGENALLAVGQEVTVAAIEPVSN
-272 YNIDDDLCEKDKRLI
+272 I
-287 IVIDNMDRL
+287 IVESFETEM
-296 PKLKVQELW
+296 QEVEYDT
-305 AAIHSFF
+305 
-312 SEIQYDNK
+312 EIEYDNK

-350 LDSQMASED
+350 LDSQMVSED

-395 SSCYAYR
+395 SSCYSYR

-430 SGTVISSFNDN
+430 SGTVISAYNDN

-446 AGNNIKIEHANNYV
+446 AGNNVKIEHDSTYI

-466 AKSLV
+466 AKALV

-494 VHLDFRVFKNGNNIN
+494 VHLDFRVFRNGNNIN

>member
-1 MLKKCIDSARK
+1 MNNKISISGIIFGLLVSSLVIYMSLIFEPKKDKINEFYQVYLGG
-12 QKIIVNRTIR
+12 QKIGLINSKDELYNLI
-22 VADKGLNCGNNIYE
+22 DKE
-36 ALMNKDGYIFSKS
+36 Q
-49 VIKLSEKEKVWVDLE
+49 E
-64 NGYIKTYENGIL
+64 GI
-76 VFKIKSCI
+76 
-84 DEFTYEHTDEN
+84 
-95 KKKNPFKSKE
+95 KKKYNVDK
-105 KRVVYRSKK
+105 VYPP
-114 LYDKKMFELDKL
+114 EGL
-126 EVKVKNLSLSKAKK
+126 EVQKVLT
-140 EKYNA
+140 Y
-145 YASYIDF
+145 
-152 VGLDKNGEITDKT
+152 
-165 IIKINQEKLN
+165 
-175 RDRKYAGFNM
+175 
-185 IVTSEINASDNDIY
+185 
-199 DIYHY
+199 
-204 LWRIEETF
+204 
-212 RILKTNLDAR
+212 KTNLKTVEQIYDEINDID
-222 PVYVQKESTIFGH
+222 PFTIEGYEVTVKKDDKKSKFYILHKEDLDEAVRNTVLSFVKEEEYDNYLNGVEKDSNEEGRSITDIYFESDLSIKKTYISTEENIITNNDTLKMYFLFGTTNLTGTYKVKADDTIESIAYNNKLGVED
-235 FLVCYTSILM
+235 FLVA
-245 VRILQFLVYKNEI
+245 NPDI
-258 KSNELIEFMKTFNV
+258 KGENALLAVGQEVTVAAINPVSN
-272 YNIDDDLCEKDKRLI
+272 I
-287 IVIDNMDRL
+287 IVESFETEM
-296 PKLKVQELW
+296 QEVEYDT
-305 AAIHSFF
+305 
-312 SEIQYDNK
+312 EIEYDNK

-395 SSCYAYR
+395 SSCYSYR

-430 SGTVISSFNDN
+430 SGTVISAFNDN

-494 VHLDFRVFKNGNNIN
+494 VHLDFRVFKNGSNIN

>member
-1 MLKKCIDSARK
+1 MNNKISISEIIFGLFVSLLVIYMTLTFEPKKDKINEFYQVYLGG
-12 QKIIVNRTIR
+12 QKIGLINSKDDLYNLIDKEQEGIKKKYNVDKVYPPEGLEVEKILTYKTNLKTSEQIYDEINDIDPFTIEGYE
-22 VADKGLNCGNNIYE
+22 VTVKKGDKKIKFYILHKEDLDEAVKNTVLSFVKEDEYNNYLNGVEKDSNEEGRSITDIYFE
-36 ALMNKDGYIFSKS
+36 SDLS
-49 VIKLSEKEKVWVDLE
+49 IK
-64 NGYIKTYENGIL
+64 KTYISTEENI
-76 VFKIKSCI
+76 
-84 DEFTYEHTDEN
+84 
-95 KKKNPFKSKE
+95 
-105 KRVVYRSKK
+105 
-114 LYDKKMFELDKL
+114 
-126 EVKVKNLSLSKAKK
+126 
-140 EKYNA
+140 
-145 YASYIDF
+145 
-152 VGLDKNGEITDKT
+152 ITDKDT
-165 IIKINQEKLN
+165 LKMYFLFGTTNLTGTYKV
-175 RDRKYAGFNM
+175 K
-185 IVTSEINASDNDIY
+185 ASDT
-199 DIYHY
+199 
-204 LWRIEETF
+204 IESIAYNNKLGVE
-212 RILKTNLDAR
+212 D
-222 PVYVQKESTIFGH
+222 
-235 FLVCYTSILM
+235 FLVA
-245 VRILQFLVYKNEI
+245 NPDI
-258 KSNELIEFMKTFNV
+258 KGENALLAVGQEVTVAAINPVSN
-272 YNIDDDLCEKDKRLI
+272 I
-287 IVIDNMDRL
+287 IVESFETEM
-296 PKLKVQELW
+296 QEVEYDT
-305 AAIHSFF
+305 
-312 SEIQYDNK
+312 EIQYDNK

-395 SSCYAYR
+395 SSCYSYR

>member
-1 MLKKCIDSARK
+1 MNNKISISEIIFGIFVSLLVIYMTLTFEPKKDKINEFYQVYLGG
-12 QKIIVNRTIR
+12 QKIGLINSKDDLYNLIDKEQEGIKKKYNVDKVYPPEGLEVEKILTYKTNLKTSEQIYDEINDIDPFTIEGYE
-22 VADKGLNCGNNIYE
+22 VTVKKGDKKIKFYILHKEDLDEAVKNTVLSFVKEDEYNNYLNGVEKDSNEEGRSITDIYFE
-36 ALMNKDGYIFSKS
+36 SDLS
-49 VIKLSEKEKVWVDLE
+49 IK
-64 NGYIKTYENGIL
+64 KTYISTEENI
-76 VFKIKSCI
+76 
-84 DEFTYEHTDEN
+84 
-95 KKKNPFKSKE
+95 
-105 KRVVYRSKK
+105 
-114 LYDKKMFELDKL
+114 
-126 EVKVKNLSLSKAKK
+126 
-140 EKYNA
+140 
-145 YASYIDF
+145 
-152 VGLDKNGEITDKT
+152 ITDKDT
-165 IIKINQEKLN
+165 LKMYFLFGTTNLTGTYKV
-175 RDRKYAGFNM
+175 K
-185 IVTSEINASDNDIY
+185 ASDT
-199 DIYHY
+199 
-204 LWRIEETF
+204 IESIAYNNKLGVE
-212 RILKTNLDAR
+212 D
-222 PVYVQKESTIFGH
+222 
-235 FLVCYTSILM
+235 FLVA
-245 VRILQFLVYKNEI
+245 NPDI
-258 KSNELIEFMKTFNV
+258 KGENALLAVGQEVTVAAIEPVSN
-272 YNIDDDLCEKDKRLI
+272 I
-287 IVIDNMDRL
+287 IVESFETEMQ
-296 PKLKVQELW
+296 KVEYDT
-305 AAIHSFF
+305 
-312 SEIQYDNK
+312 EIQYDNK

-350 LDSQMASED
+350 LDSQMVSED

-395 SSCYAYR
+395 SSCYQYR

-430 SGTVISSFNDN
+430 SGTVISAFNDN

>member
-1 MLKKCIDSARK
+1 MNN
-12 QKIIVNRTIR
+12 KISISGV
-22 VADKGLNCGNNIYE
+22 
-36 ALMNKDGYIFSKS
+36 IFTLLIST
-49 VIKLSEKEKVWVDLE
+49 L
-64 NGYIKTYENGIL
+64 
-76 VFKIKSCI
+76 
-84 DEFTYEHTDEN
+84 
-95 KKKNPFKSKE
+95 
-105 KRVVYRSKK
+105 VVYMT
-114 LYDKKMFELDKL
+114 LTFEP
-126 EVKVKNLSLSKAKK
+126 KK
-140 EKYNA
+140 EKINEFYQVYLGGQKIGLIYSKDELYNL
-145 YASYIDF
+145 IDKEQEGIKKKYN
-152 VGLDKNGEITDKT
+152 VDKVYPPEGLDV
-165 IIKINQEKLN
+165 EKVLT
-175 RDRKYAGFNM
+175 Y
-185 IVTSEINASDNDIY
+185 
-199 DIYHY
+199 
-204 LWRIEETF
+204 
-212 RILKTNLDAR
+212 KTNLKTAEQIYNEINDID
-222 PVYVQKESTIFGH
+222 PFTIEGYEVTVKKDDKKNKFYILHKEDLDTAVRNTVLSFIKEEEYDNYLNGVEKGNDEEGRSITDIYFESDISIKKTYISTEEKIITDEDTLKMYFLFGTTNLTGTYKVKADDTIESIAYNNKLGVED
-235 FLVCYTSILM
+235 FLVA
-245 VRILQFLVYKNEI
+245 NPDI
-258 KSNELIEFMKTFNV
+258 KGENALLAVGQEVTVAAIEPVSN
-272 YNIDDDLCEKDKRLI
+272 I
-287 IVIDNMDRL
+287 IVESFETEMQ
-296 PKLKVQELW
+296 KVEYDT
-305 AAIHSFF
+305 
-312 SEIQYDNK
+312 EIEYDNK

-350 LDSQMASED
+350 LDSQMVSED

-395 SSCYAYR
+395 SSCYSYR

-412 HAALDITGTK
+412 HAALDITGTM

-430 SGTVISSFNDN
+430 SGTVISAFNDN

-446 AGNNIKIEHANNYV
+446 AGNNVKIEHANNYV

>member
-1 MLKKCIDSARK
+1 MNN
-12 QKIIVNRTIR
+12 KISIS
-22 VADKGLNCGNNIYE
+22 G
-36 ALMNKDGYIFSKS
+36 
-49 VIKLSEKEKVWVDLE
+49 VILTLLISTLVV
-64 NGYIKTYENGIL
+64 YMTL
-76 VFKIKSCI
+76 VF
-84 DEFTYEHTDEN
+84 E
-95 KKKNPFKSKE
+95 P
-105 KRVVYRSKK
+105 
-114 LYDKKMFELDKL
+114 
-126 EVKVKNLSLSKAKK
+126 KK
-140 EKYNA
+140 EKINEFYQVYLGGQKIGLIYSKDELYNL
-145 YASYIDF
+145 IDKEQEGIKKKYN
-152 VGLDKNGEITDKT
+152 VDKVYPPEGLDV
-165 IIKINQEKLN
+165 EKVLT
-175 RDRKYAGFNM
+175 Y
-185 IVTSEINASDNDIY
+185 
-199 DIYHY
+199 
-204 LWRIEETF
+204 
-212 RILKTNLDAR
+212 KTNLKTAEQIYNEINDID
-222 PVYVQKESTIFGH
+222 PFTIEGYEVTVKKDDKKNKFYILHKEDLDTAVRNTVLSFIKEEEYDNYLNGVEKGNDEEGRSITDIYFESDISIKKTYISTEEKIITDEDTLKMYFLFGTTNLTGTYKVKADDTIESIAYNNKLGVED
-235 FLVCYTSILM
+235 FLVA
-245 VRILQFLVYKNEI
+245 NPDI
-258 KSNELIEFMKTFNV
+258 KGENALLAVGQEVTVAAIEPVSN
-272 YNIDDDLCEKDKRLI
+272 I
-287 IVIDNMDRL
+287 IVESFETEMQ
-296 PKLKVQELW
+296 KVEYDT
-305 AAIHSFF
+305 
-312 SEIQYDNK
+312 EIEYDNK

-350 LDSQMASED
+350 LDSQMVSED

-395 SSCYAYR
+395 SSCYSYR

-430 SGTVISSFNDN
+430 SGTVISAFNDN

-446 AGNNIKIEHANNYV
+446 AGNNVKIEHANNYV

>member
-1 MLKKCIDSARK
+1 MNN
-12 QKIIVNRTIR
+12 KISISGV
-22 VADKGLNCGNNIYE
+22 
-36 ALMNKDGYIFSKS
+36 IFTLLIST
-49 VIKLSEKEKVWVDLE
+49 L
-64 NGYIKTYENGIL
+64 
-76 VFKIKSCI
+76 
-84 DEFTYEHTDEN
+84 
-95 KKKNPFKSKE
+95 
-105 KRVVYRSKK
+105 VVY
-114 LYDKKMFELDKL
+114 MTFTFEP
-126 EVKVKNLSLSKAKK
+126 KK
-140 EKYNA
+140 EKINEFYQVYLGGQKIGLIYSKDELYNL
-145 YASYIDF
+145 IDKEQEGIKKKYN
-152 VGLDKNGEITDKT
+152 VDKVYPPEGLDV
-165 IIKINQEKLN
+165 EKVLT
-175 RDRKYAGFNM
+175 Y
-185 IVTSEINASDNDIY
+185 
-199 DIYHY
+199 
-204 LWRIEETF
+204 
-212 RILKTNLDAR
+212 KTNLKTAEQIYNEINDIDPFTIEGYEVTVKKDDKKNKFYILHKEDLDAAVR
-222 PVYVQKESTIFGH
+222 NTVLSFIKEEEYDNYLNGVEKDDDEEGRSITDIYFESDISIKKTYISTEEEIITDEDTLKMYFLFGTTNLTGTYKVKASDTIESIAYNNKLGIED
-235 FLVCYTSILM
+235 FLVA
-245 VRILQFLVYKNEI
+245 NPDI
-258 KSNELIEFMKTFNV
+258 KGENALLAVGQEVTVAAINPVSN
-272 YNIDDDLCEKDKRLI
+272 I
-287 IVIDNMDRL
+287 IVESFETEM
-296 PKLKVQELW
+296 QEVEYDT
-305 AAIHSFF
+305 
-312 SEIQYDNK
+312 EIQYDNK

-364 TKKIVVAGAKGVYYV
+364 TKKIVVAGSKGVYYV

-430 SGTVISSFNDN
+430 SGTVISAYNDN

-446 AGNNIKIEHANNYV
+446 AGNNVKIEHANNYV

>member
-1 MLKKCIDSARK
+1 MNN
-12 QKIIVNRTIR
+12 KISISGV
-22 VADKGLNCGNNIYE
+22 
-36 ALMNKDGYIFSKS
+36 IFTLLIST
-49 VIKLSEKEKVWVDLE
+49 L
-64 NGYIKTYENGIL
+64 
-76 VFKIKSCI
+76 
-84 DEFTYEHTDEN
+84 
-95 KKKNPFKSKE
+95 
-105 KRVVYRSKK
+105 VVYMT
-114 LYDKKMFELDKL
+114 LTFEP
-126 EVKVKNLSLSKAKK
+126 KK
-140 EKYNA
+140 EKINEFYQVYLGGQKIGLIYSKDELYNL
-145 YASYIDF
+145 IDKEQEGIKKKYN
-152 VGLDKNGEITDKT
+152 VDKVYPPEGLDV
-165 IIKINQEKLN
+165 EKVLT
-175 RDRKYAGFNM
+175 Y
-185 IVTSEINASDNDIY
+185 
-199 DIYHY
+199 
-204 LWRIEETF
+204 
-212 RILKTNLDAR
+212 KTNLKTAEQIYNEINDID
-222 PVYVQKESTIFGH
+222 PFTIEGYEVTVKKDDKKNKFYILHKEDLDTAVRNTVLSFIKEEEYDNYLNGVEKGNDEEGRSITDIYFESDISIKKTYISTEEKIITDEDTLKMYFLFGTTNLTGTYKVKADDTIESIAYNNKLGVED
-235 FLVCYTSILM
+235 FLVA
-245 VRILQFLVYKNEI
+245 NPDI
-258 KSNELIEFMKTFNV
+258 KGENALLAVGQEVTVAAIEPVSN
-272 YNIDDDLCEKDKRLI
+272 I
-287 IVIDNMDRL
+287 IVESFETEMQ
-296 PKLKVQELW
+296 KVEYDT
-305 AAIHSFF
+305 
-312 SEIQYDNK
+312 EIEYDNK

-395 SSCYAYR
+395 SSCYSYR

-430 SGTVISSFNDN
+430 SGTVISAFNDN

>member
-1 MLKKCIDSARK
+1 MNNKISISGIIFGLLVSLLVIYMSLTFEPKKEQINEFYQVYLGG
-12 QKIIVNRTIR
+12 QKIGLINSKDELYNLI
-22 VADKGLNCGNNIYE
+22 DKE
-36 ALMNKDGYIFSKS
+36 Q
-49 VIKLSEKEKVWVDLE
+49 E
-64 NGYIKTYENGIL
+64 GI
-76 VFKIKSCI
+76 
-84 DEFTYEHTDEN
+84 
-95 KKKNPFKSKE
+95 KKKYNVDK
-105 KRVVYRSKK
+105 VYPP
-114 LYDKKMFELDKL
+114 EGL
-126 EVKVKNLSLSKAKK
+126 EVQKVLT
-140 EKYNA
+140 Y
-145 YASYIDF
+145 
-152 VGLDKNGEITDKT
+152 
-165 IIKINQEKLN
+165 
-175 RDRKYAGFNM
+175 
-185 IVTSEINASDNDIY
+185 
-199 DIYHY
+199 
-204 LWRIEETF
+204 
-212 RILKTNLDAR
+212 KTNLKTVEQIYDEINDID
-222 PVYVQKESTIFGH
+222 PFTIEGYEVTVKKDDKKSKFYILHKEDLDEAVRNTVLSFVKEEEYDNYLNGVEKDSNEEGRSITDIYFESDLSIKKTYISTEENIITNNDTLKMYFLFGTTNLTGTYKVKADDTIESIAYNNKLGVED
-235 FLVCYTSILM
+235 FLVA
-245 VRILQFLVYKNEI
+245 NPDI
-258 KSNELIEFMKTFNV
+258 KGENALLAVGQEVTVAAINPVSN
-272 YNIDDDLCEKDKRLI
+272 I
-287 IVIDNMDRL
+287 IVESFETEM
-296 PKLKVQELW
+296 QEVEYDT
-305 AAIHSFF
+305 
-312 SEIQYDNK
+312 EIEYDNK

-395 SSCYAYR
+395 SSCYSYR

-430 SGTVISSFNDN
+430 SGTVISAFNDN

>member
-1 MLKKCIDSARK
+1 MNNKISISGIIFGLLVSLLVIYMSLTFEPKKEQINEFYQVYLGG
-12 QKIIVNRTIR
+12 QKIGLINSKDELYNLI
-22 VADKGLNCGNNIYE
+22 DKE
-36 ALMNKDGYIFSKS
+36 Q
-49 VIKLSEKEKVWVDLE
+49 E
-64 NGYIKTYENGIL
+64 GI
-76 VFKIKSCI
+76 
-84 DEFTYEHTDEN
+84 
-95 KKKNPFKSKE
+95 KKKYNVDK
-105 KRVVYRSKK
+105 VYPP
-114 LYDKKMFELDKL
+114 EGL
-126 EVKVKNLSLSKAKK
+126 EVQKVLT
-140 EKYNA
+140 Y
-145 YASYIDF
+145 
-152 VGLDKNGEITDKT
+152 
-165 IIKINQEKLN
+165 
-175 RDRKYAGFNM
+175 
-185 IVTSEINASDNDIY
+185 
-199 DIYHY
+199 
-204 LWRIEETF
+204 
-212 RILKTNLDAR
+212 KTNLKTVEQIYDEINDID
-222 PVYVQKESTIFGH
+222 PFTIEGYEVTVKKDDKKNKFYILHKEDLDEAVRNTVLSFVKEEEYDNYLNGVEKDSNEEGRSITDIYFESDLSIKKTYISTEENIITNNDTLKMYFLFGTTNLTGTYKVKADDTIESIAYNNKLGVED
-235 FLVCYTSILM
+235 FLVA
-245 VRILQFLVYKNEI
+245 NPDI
-258 KSNELIEFMKTFNV
+258 KGENALLAVGQEVTVAAINPVSN
-272 YNIDDDLCEKDKRLI
+272 I
-287 IVIDNMDRL
+287 IVESFETEM
-296 PKLKVQELW
+296 QEVEYDT
-305 AAIHSFF
+305 
-312 SEIQYDNK
+312 EIEYDNK

-395 SSCYAYR
+395 SSCYSYR

-430 SGTVISSFNDN
+430 SGTVISAFNDN

>member
-1 MLKKCIDSARK
+1 MNN
-12 QKIIVNRTIR
+12 KISISGV
-22 VADKGLNCGNNIYE
+22 
-36 ALMNKDGYIFSKS
+36 IF
-49 VIKLSEKEKVWVDLE
+49 
-64 NGYIKTYENGIL
+64 IL
-76 VFKIKSCI
+76 LIS
-84 DEFTYEHTDEN
+84 TL
-95 KKKNPFKSKE
+95 
-105 KRVVYRSKK
+105 VVYMT
-114 LYDKKMFELDKL
+114 LTFEP
-126 EVKVKNLSLSKAKK
+126 KK
-140 EKYNA
+140 EKINEFYQVYLGGQKIGLIYSKDELYNL
-145 YASYIDF
+145 IDKEQEGIKKKYN
-152 VGLDKNGEITDKT
+152 VDKVYPPEGLDV
-165 IIKINQEKLN
+165 EKVLT
-175 RDRKYAGFNM
+175 Y
-185 IVTSEINASDNDIY
+185 
-199 DIYHY
+199 
-204 LWRIEETF
+204 
-212 RILKTNLDAR
+212 KTNLKTAEQIYNEINDID
-222 PVYVQKESTIFGH
+222 PFTIEGYEVTVKKDDKKNKFYILHKEDLDTAVRNTVLSFIKEEEYDNYLNGVEKGNDEEGRSITDIYFESDISIKKTYISTEEKIITDEDTLKMYFLFGTTNLTGTYKVKASDTIESIAYNNKLGVED
-235 FLVCYTSILM
+235 FLVA
-245 VRILQFLVYKNEI
+245 NPDI
-258 KSNELIEFMKTFNV
+258 KGENALLAVGQEVTVAAIEPVSN
-272 YNIDDDLCEKDKRLI
+272 I
-287 IVIDNMDRL
+287 IVESFETEMQ
-296 PKLKVQELW
+296 KVEYDT
-305 AAIHSFF
+305 
-312 SEIQYDNK
+312 EIEYDNK

-350 LDSQMASED
+350 LDSQMVSED

-395 SSCYAYR
+395 SSCYSYR

-430 SGTVISSFNDN
+430 SGTVISAFNDN

-446 AGNNIKIEHANNYV
+446 AGNNVKIEHANNYV

>member
-1 MLKKCIDSARK
+1 MNNKISISEIIFGLFVSLLVIYMTLTFEPKKDKINEFYQVYLGG
-12 QKIIVNRTIR
+12 QKIGLISSKDDLYNLIDKEQEGIKKKYNVDKVYPPEGLEVEKILTYKTNLKTSEQIYDEINDIDPFTIEGYE
-22 VADKGLNCGNNIYE
+22 VTVKKDDKKTKFYILHKEDLDEAVKNTVLSFVKEDEYNNYLNNVEKDSNEEGRSITDIYFE
-36 ALMNKDGYIFSKS
+36 SDLS
-49 VIKLSEKEKVWVDLE
+49 IK
-64 NGYIKTYENGIL
+64 KTYISTEENI
-76 VFKIKSCI
+76 
-84 DEFTYEHTDEN
+84 
-95 KKKNPFKSKE
+95 
-105 KRVVYRSKK
+105 
-114 LYDKKMFELDKL
+114 
-126 EVKVKNLSLSKAKK
+126 
-140 EKYNA
+140 
-145 YASYIDF
+145 
-152 VGLDKNGEITDKT
+152 ITDKDT
-165 IIKINQEKLN
+165 LKMYFLFGTTNLTGTYKV
-175 RDRKYAGFNM
+175 K
-185 IVTSEINASDNDIY
+185 ASDT
-199 DIYHY
+199 
-204 LWRIEETF
+204 IESIAYNNKLGVE
-212 RILKTNLDAR
+212 D
-222 PVYVQKESTIFGH
+222 
-235 FLVCYTSILM
+235 FLVA
-245 VRILQFLVYKNEI
+245 NPDI
-258 KSNELIEFMKTFNV
+258 KGENALLAVGQEVTIAAINPVSN
-272 YNIDDDLCEKDKRLI
+272 I
-287 IVIDNMDRL
+287 IVESFETEM
-296 PKLKVQELW
+296 QEVEYDT
-305 AAIHSFF
+305 
-312 SEIQYDNK
+312 EIQYDNK

-430 SGTVISSFNDN
+430 SGTVISAFNDN

>member
-1 MLKKCIDSARK
+1 MNNKISISEIIFGIFVSLLVIYMTLTFEPKKDKINEFYQVYLGG
-12 QKIIVNRTIR
+12 QKIGLINSKDDLYNLIDKEQEGIKKKYNVDKVYPPEGLEVEKILTYKTNLKTSEQIYDEINDIDPFTIEGYE
-22 VADKGLNCGNNIYE
+22 VTVKKGDKKIKFYILHKEDLDEAVKNTVLSFVKEDEYNNYLNGVEKDSNEEGRSITDIYFE
-36 ALMNKDGYIFSKS
+36 SDLS
-49 VIKLSEKEKVWVDLE
+49 IK
-64 NGYIKTYENGIL
+64 KTYISTEENI
-76 VFKIKSCI
+76 
-84 DEFTYEHTDEN
+84 
-95 KKKNPFKSKE
+95 
-105 KRVVYRSKK
+105 
-114 LYDKKMFELDKL
+114 
-126 EVKVKNLSLSKAKK
+126 
-140 EKYNA
+140 
-145 YASYIDF
+145 
-152 VGLDKNGEITDKT
+152 ITDKDT
-165 IIKINQEKLN
+165 LKMYFLFGTTNLTGTYKV
-175 RDRKYAGFNM
+175 K
-185 IVTSEINASDNDIY
+185 ASDT
-199 DIYHY
+199 
-204 LWRIEETF
+204 IESIAYNNKLGVE
-212 RILKTNLDAR
+212 D
-222 PVYVQKESTIFGH
+222 
-235 FLVCYTSILM
+235 FLVA
-245 VRILQFLVYKNEI
+245 NPDI
-258 KSNELIEFMKTFNV
+258 KGENALLAVGQEVTIAAINPVSN
-272 YNIDDDLCEKDKRLI
+272 I
-287 IVIDNMDRL
+287 IVESFETEM
-296 PKLKVQELW
+296 QEVEYDT
-305 AAIHSFF
+305 
-312 SEIQYDNK
+312 EIQYDNK

-395 SSCYAYR
+395 SSCYSYR

-430 SGTVISSFNDN
+430 SGTVISAFNDN

>member
-1 MLKKCIDSARK
+1 MNNKISISGIIFGLLVSLLVIYMSLTFEPKKEQINEFYQVYLGG
-12 QKIIVNRTIR
+12 QKIGLINSKDELYNLI
-22 VADKGLNCGNNIYE
+22 DKE
-36 ALMNKDGYIFSKS
+36 Q
-49 VIKLSEKEKVWVDLE
+49 E
-64 NGYIKTYENGIL
+64 GI
-76 VFKIKSCI
+76 
-84 DEFTYEHTDEN
+84 
-95 KKKNPFKSKE
+95 KKKYNVDK
-105 KRVVYRSKK
+105 VYPP
-114 LYDKKMFELDKL
+114 EGL
-126 EVKVKNLSLSKAKK
+126 EVQKVLT
-140 EKYNA
+140 Y
-145 YASYIDF
+145 
-152 VGLDKNGEITDKT
+152 
-165 IIKINQEKLN
+165 
-175 RDRKYAGFNM
+175 
-185 IVTSEINASDNDIY
+185 
-199 DIYHY
+199 
-204 LWRIEETF
+204 
-212 RILKTNLDAR
+212 KTNLKTVEQIYDEINDID
-222 PVYVQKESTIFGH
+222 PFTIEGYEVTVKKDDKKNKFYILHKEDLDEAVRNTVLSFVKEEEYDNYLNGVEKDSNEEGRSITDIYFESDLSIKKTYISTEENIITNNDTLKMYFLFGTTNLTGTYKVKADDTIESIAYNNKLGVED
-235 FLVCYTSILM
+235 FLVA
-245 VRILQFLVYKNEI
+245 NPDI
-258 KSNELIEFMKTFNV
+258 KGENALLAVGQEVTVAAINPVSN
-272 YNIDDDLCEKDKRLI
+272 I
-287 IVIDNMDRL
+287 IVESFETEM
-296 PKLKVQELW
+296 QEVEYDT
-305 AAIHSFF
+305 
-312 SEIQYDNK
+312 EIEYDNK

-395 SSCYAYR
+395 SSCYSYR

>member
-1 MLKKCIDSARK
+1 MNN
-12 QKIIVNRTIR
+12 KISISGV
-22 VADKGLNCGNNIYE
+22 
-36 ALMNKDGYIFSKS
+36 IFTLLIST
-49 VIKLSEKEKVWVDLE
+49 L
-64 NGYIKTYENGIL
+64 
-76 VFKIKSCI
+76 
-84 DEFTYEHTDEN
+84 
-95 KKKNPFKSKE
+95 
-105 KRVVYRSKK
+105 VVYMTLS
-114 LYDKKMFELDKL
+114 FEP
-126 EVKVKNLSLSKAKK
+126 KK
-140 EKYNA
+140 EKINEFYQVYLGGQKIGLIYSKDELYNL
-145 YASYIDF
+145 IDKEQEGIKKKYN
-152 VGLDKNGEITDKT
+152 VDKVYPPEGLDV
-165 IIKINQEKLN
+165 EKVLT
-175 RDRKYAGFNM
+175 Y
-185 IVTSEINASDNDIY
+185 
-199 DIYHY
+199 
-204 LWRIEETF
+204 
-212 RILKTNLDAR
+212 KTNLKTAEQIYNEINDID
-222 PVYVQKESTIFGH
+222 PFTIEGYEVTVKKDDKKNKFYILHKEDLDTAVRNTVLSFIKEEEYDNYLNGVEKGNDEEGRSITDIYFESDISIKKTYISTEEKIITDEDTLKMYFLFGTTNLTGTYKVKASDTIESIAYNNKLGVED
-235 FLVCYTSILM
+235 FLVA
-245 VRILQFLVYKNEI
+245 NPDI
-258 KSNELIEFMKTFNV
+258 KGENALLAVGQEVTVAAIEPVSN
-272 YNIDDDLCEKDKRLI
+272 I
-287 IVIDNMDRL
+287 IVESFETEMQ
-296 PKLKVQELW
+296 KVEYDT
-305 AAIHSFF
+305 
-312 SEIQYDNK
+312 EIEYDNK

-350 LDSQMASED
+350 LDSQMVSED

-395 SSCYAYR
+395 SSCYSYR

-430 SGTVISSFNDN
+430 SGTVISAFNDN

-446 AGNNIKIEHANNYV
+446 AGNNVKIEHANNYV

>member
-1 MLKKCIDSARK
+1 MNN
-12 QKIIVNRTIR
+12 KISISGV
-22 VADKGLNCGNNIYE
+22 
-36 ALMNKDGYIFSKS
+36 IFTLLIST
-49 VIKLSEKEKVWVDLE
+49 L
-64 NGYIKTYENGIL
+64 
-76 VFKIKSCI
+76 
-84 DEFTYEHTDEN
+84 
-95 KKKNPFKSKE
+95 
-105 KRVVYRSKK
+105 VVYMT
-114 LYDKKMFELDKL
+114 LTFEP
-126 EVKVKNLSLSKAKK
+126 KK
-140 EKYNA
+140 EKINEFYQVYLGGQKIGLIYSKDELYNL
-145 YASYIDF
+145 IDKEQEGIKKKYN
-152 VGLDKNGEITDKT
+152 VDKVYPPEGLDV
-165 IIKINQEKLN
+165 EKVLT
-175 RDRKYAGFNM
+175 Y
-185 IVTSEINASDNDIY
+185 
-199 DIYHY
+199 
-204 LWRIEETF
+204 
-212 RILKTNLDAR
+212 KTNLKTAEQIYNEINDID
-222 PVYVQKESTIFGH
+222 PFTIEGYEVTVKKDDKKNKFYILHKEDLDTAVRNTVLSFIKEEEYDNYLNGVEKGNDEEGRSITDIYFESDISIKKTYISTEEKIITDEDTLKMYFLFGTTNLTGTYKVKASDTIESIAYNNKLGVED
-235 FLVCYTSILM
+235 FLVA
-245 VRILQFLVYKNEI
+245 NPDI
-258 KSNELIEFMKTFNV
+258 KGENALLAVGQEVTVAAIEPVSN
-272 YNIDDDLCEKDKRLI
+272 I
-287 IVIDNMDRL
+287 IVESFETEMQ
-296 PKLKVQELW
+296 KVEYDT
-305 AAIHSFF
+305 
-312 SEIQYDNK
+312 EIEYDNK

-350 LDSQMASED
+350 LDSQMVSED

-395 SSCYAYR
+395 SSCYSYR

-430 SGTVISSFNDN
+430 SGTVISAFNDN

-446 AGNNIKIEHANNYV
+446 AGNNVKIEHANNYV

-471 KVGDHVEKG
+471 KFGDHVEKG

>member
-1 MLKKCIDSARK
+1 MNNKISISGIIFGLLVSSLVIYMSLIFEPKKEQINEFYQVYLGG
-12 QKIIVNRTIR
+12 QKIGLINSKDELYNLI
-22 VADKGLNCGNNIYE
+22 DKE
-36 ALMNKDGYIFSKS
+36 Q
-49 VIKLSEKEKVWVDLE
+49 E
-64 NGYIKTYENGIL
+64 GI
-76 VFKIKSCI
+76 
-84 DEFTYEHTDEN
+84 
-95 KKKNPFKSKE
+95 KKKYNVDK
-105 KRVVYRSKK
+105 VYPP
-114 LYDKKMFELDKL
+114 EGL
-126 EVKVKNLSLSKAKK
+126 EVQKVLT
-140 EKYNA
+140 Y
-145 YASYIDF
+145 
-152 VGLDKNGEITDKT
+152 
-165 IIKINQEKLN
+165 
-175 RDRKYAGFNM
+175 
-185 IVTSEINASDNDIY
+185 
-199 DIYHY
+199 
-204 LWRIEETF
+204 
-212 RILKTNLDAR
+212 KTNLKTVEQIYDEINDID
-222 PVYVQKESTIFGH
+222 PFTIEGYEVTVKKDDKKSKFYILHKEDLDEAVRNTVLSFVKEEEYDNYLNGVEKDSNEEGRSITDIYFESDLSIKKTYISTEENIITNNDTLKMYFLFGTTNLTGTYKVKADDTIESIAYNNKLGVED
-235 FLVCYTSILM
+235 FLVA
-245 VRILQFLVYKNEI
+245 NPDI
-258 KSNELIEFMKTFNV
+258 KGENALLAVGQEVTVAAINPVSN
-272 YNIDDDLCEKDKRLI
+272 I
-287 IVIDNMDRL
+287 IVESFETEM
-296 PKLKVQELW
+296 QEVEYDT
-305 AAIHSFF
+305 
-312 SEIQYDNK
+312 EIEYDNK

-395 SSCYAYR
+395 SSCYSYR

>member
-1 MLKKCIDSARK
+1 MNN
-12 QKIIVNRTIR
+12 KISISGV
-22 VADKGLNCGNNIYE
+22 
-36 ALMNKDGYIFSKS
+36 IFTLLIST
-49 VIKLSEKEKVWVDLE
+49 L
-64 NGYIKTYENGIL
+64 
-76 VFKIKSCI
+76 
-84 DEFTYEHTDEN
+84 
-95 KKKNPFKSKE
+95 
-105 KRVVYRSKK
+105 VVYMT
-114 LYDKKMFELDKL
+114 LTFEP
-126 EVKVKNLSLSKAKK
+126 KK
-140 EKYNA
+140 EKINEFYQVYLGGQKIGLIYSKDELYNL
-145 YASYIDF
+145 IDKEQEGIKKKYN
-152 VGLDKNGEITDKT
+152 VDKVYPPEGLDV
-165 IIKINQEKLN
+165 EKVLT
-175 RDRKYAGFNM
+175 Y
-185 IVTSEINASDNDIY
+185 
-199 DIYHY
+199 
-204 LWRIEETF
+204 
-212 RILKTNLDAR
+212 KTNLKTAEQIYNEINDID
-222 PVYVQKESTIFGH
+222 PFTIEGYEVTVKKDDKKNKFYILHKEDLDTAVRNTVLSFIKEEEYDNYLNGVEKGNDEEGRSITDIYFESDISIKKTYISTEEKIITDEDTLKMYFLFGTTNLTGTYKVKADDTIESIAYNNKLGVED
-235 FLVCYTSILM
+235 FLVA
-245 VRILQFLVYKNEI
+245 NPDI
-258 KSNELIEFMKTFNV
+258 KGENALLAVGQEVTVAAIEPVSN
-272 YNIDDDLCEKDKRLI
+272 I
-287 IVIDNMDRL
+287 IVESFETEMQ
-296 PKLKVQELW
+296 KVEYDT
-305 AAIHSFF
+305 
-312 SEIQYDNK
+312 EIEYDNK

-350 LDSQMASED
+350 LDSQMVSED

-395 SSCYAYR
+395 SSCYSYR

-430 SGTVISSFNDN
+430 SGTVISAFNDN